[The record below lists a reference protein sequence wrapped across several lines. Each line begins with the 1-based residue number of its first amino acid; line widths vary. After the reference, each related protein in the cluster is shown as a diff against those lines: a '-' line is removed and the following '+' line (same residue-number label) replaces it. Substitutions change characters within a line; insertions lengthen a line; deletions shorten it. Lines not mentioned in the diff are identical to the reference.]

1 MPDRGPAW
9 VVEDGVGETRALL
22 IDGDKVLAAKLR
34 WPGELYRGQ
43 ELTAKLASKRGARGT
58 AITAEGRELLVDR
71 LPREVSEGSELDL
84 VVTRAA
90 LAERGRYK
98 LPSARIAS
106 QLSPVIDPIETGKRV
121 HRFPSGMW
129 EEVWQAASSG
139 EVAFDGG
146 SLLFAVTPAM
156 TLVDIDG
163 ALDPRS
169 LALAA
174 IEPLA
179 RSLAEFDLGGSIG
192 IDFPTLEAKAE
203 RKAVD
208 TALGDALGDWSHER
222 TAMNGFGFV
231 QLVARLEGP
240 SLLHRFATS
249 RLGMAARMALR
260 RAEMGEGAG
269 TTLLTVHPALKA
281 KLRPEWLA
289 EVERRTGRPLRIETD
304 PGLAIEAAAAQI
316 VGHE

>member
-1 MPDRGPAW
+1 
-9 VVEDGVGETRALL
+9 VGETRALL

-98 LPSARIAS
+98 LPSARLAS
-106 QLSPVIDPIETGKRV
+106 QLSPVTDPIETGKRI

-129 EEVWQAASSG
+129 EDVWQAASSG

-146 SLLFAVTPAM
+146 SLLFSVTPAM
-156 TLVDIDG
+156 TLADIDG
-163 ALDPRS
+163 VLDPRS

-174 IEPLA
+174 VEPLA

-260 RAEMGEGAG
+260 RAEMVEGAG
-269 TTLLTVHPALKA
+269 VTLLTVHPALKT

-289 EVERRTGRPLRIETD
+289 EVERRTGRSLRIETD